1 MRSAIVAGASGLV
14 GDRVLR
20 RLLAGGAYDRVVALV
35 RGPLNVTHKKLEQRT
50 IDYERIGRMSAF
62 PRAEDVFCCLGTTLR
77 KAGSPEAFRKVDVE
91 YVVRLAEACA
101 RAGSAQFLLVSAV
114 GADARSRNFYL
125 RCKGEAERPRPR
137 PPVPVGPRVPAV
149 VPRRSPARE
158 PAGRGLGV
166 TFARLLSFAMLGPA
180 RRYRP
185 DPGGRRGQ
193 GHGGRGARRAARD
206 PRLRGRRDAGPRG
219 PARAPHLSRARMSVM
234 RFFWSS
240 GAMDSAFV

>member
-20 RLLAGGAYDRVVALV
+20 RLLAGGAYDRIVALV
-35 RGPLNVTHKKLEQRT
+35 RGPLNMTHRKLEQRT

-91 YVVRLAEACA
+91 YVARLAEACV
-101 RAGSAQFLLVSAV
+101 RSGSAQFLLVSAV

-125 RCKGEAERPRPR
+125 RCKGEAEGLVRALPFPGVQIFRPSFLVGIRRERRP
-137 PPVPVGPRVPAV
+137 GESIA
-149 VPRRSPARE
+149 A
-158 PAGRGLGV
+158 AA
-166 TFARLLSFAMLGPA
+166 ARLVSFAMLGPA

-185 DPGGRRGQ
+185 MRADDVARAMVAVARDAPAGV
-193 GHGGRGARRAARD
+193 HVYGAREMQDLAD
-206 PRLRGRRDAGPRG
+206 QPVRLI
-219 PARAPHLSRARMSVM
+219 
-234 RFFWSS
+234 
-240 GAMDSAFV
+240 

>member
-35 RGPLNVTHKKLEQRT
+35 RGPLNVTHRKLEQRT

-91 YVVRLAEACA
+91 YVARLAEACA

-125 RCKGEAERPRPR
+125 RCKGEAENLVRALPFPSVHVFRPSFLVGVRRESRP
-137 PPVPVGPRVPAV
+137 GETIGIA
-149 VPRRSPARE
+149 
-158 PAGRGLGV
+158 L
-166 TFARLLSFAMLGPA
+166 ARLISFAMLGPA

-185 DPGGRRGQ
+185 T
-193 GHGGRGARRAARD
+193 RADDVAKAMVAVARD
-206 PRLRGRRDAGPRG
+206 
-219 PARAPHLSRARMSVM
+219 APPGIHVYEA
-234 RFFWSS
+234 
-240 GAMDSAFV
+240 GAMQELADQPVRLI